1 MCTCDKS
8 TSVDLRREFENPCPH
23 LKTLALRRSRGFY
36 KQNRRPARPSVVDS
50 RGRTV
55 RSLGMAQT
63 LLRVEQVDDLVA
75 RYRDGATLVQ
85 LASRFGIHRR
95 TVAEHLTRREVP
107 IRRGRFDPSRIHE
120 AADLYGSGLT
130 LVEVGLKVGAGP
142 RAVRRALAEHGVPI
156 REGGGRRSRMATAS

>member
-1 MCTCDKS
+1 
-8 TSVDLRREFENPCPH
+8 
-23 LKTLALRRSRGFY
+23 
-36 KQNRRPARPSVVDS
+36 
-50 RGRTV
+50 
-55 RSLGMAQT
+55 MAQT

-107 IRRGRFDPSRIHE
+107 IRRTRIDSSRFNE
-120 AADLYGSGLT
+120 VADLYDSGLT
-130 LVEVGLKVGAGP
+130 LAEVGLKVGAGP
-142 RAVRRALAEHGVPI
+142 DAVRRALVEHGVPI